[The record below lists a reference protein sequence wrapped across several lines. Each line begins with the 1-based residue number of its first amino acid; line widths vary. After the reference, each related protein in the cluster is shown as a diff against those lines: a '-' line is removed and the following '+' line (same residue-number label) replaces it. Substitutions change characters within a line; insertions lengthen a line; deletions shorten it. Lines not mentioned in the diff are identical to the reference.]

1 LASTAIAAVVAVA
14 EALGEAAGVLA
25 AQPATNSSEAAV
37 AAAAENLKI
46 DDM

>member
-1 LASTAIAAVVAVA
+1 MAAVA
-14 EALGEAAGVLA
+14 ELAEVVGEAAGVIA